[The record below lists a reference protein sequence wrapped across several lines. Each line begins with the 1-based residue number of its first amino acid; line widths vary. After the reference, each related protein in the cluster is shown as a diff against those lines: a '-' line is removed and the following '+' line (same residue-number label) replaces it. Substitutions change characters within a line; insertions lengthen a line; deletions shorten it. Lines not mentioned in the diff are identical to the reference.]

1 MQTDLRS
8 RHHATCMLLHTRF
21 PARMSSKLSITRV
34 LVCMLYSC
42 FSPLRQVHLPT
53 GFGVEMATVDTTANK
68 RFAGGIVDRCTGDA
82 DCTVRPGPHT
92 YNGSYTKLT
101 TRIRGTASAPTLS
114 VMTESAHVDGANGHA
129 VVVRSTPLSTRTQQ
143 NGHDGLFT

>member
-1 MQTDLRS
+1 M
-8 RHHATCMLLHTRF
+8 
-21 PARMSSKLSITRV
+21 
-34 LVCMLYSC
+34 
-42 FSPLRQVHLPT
+42 HLPT

-114 VMTESAHVDGANGHA
+114 VVTESAHVDGANGHA
-129 VVVRSTPLSTRTQQ
+129 VVVRGMLRTRTPCPT
-143 NGHDGLFT
+143 FCVIATEYSRCP